1 MEITRRFVATRT
13 KVINKGDMR
22 TEMEDSLES
31 SLFLSKCKVRLTTSV
46 LRLSTDPRPG
56 GKMREYSV
64 VFLGSSSVGKS
75 SIIRQFLRTEHDDV
89 FRREFVRLP
98 GDNRDR

>member
-31 SLFLSKCKVRLTTSV
+31 SLFISKCKVRLTTSV
-46 LRLSTDPRPG
+46 LRLYTDPRPG
-56 GKMREYSV
+56 DEMREYSV

-75 SIIRQFLRTEHDDV
+75 SIISQFLRTEHDDV
-89 FRREFVRLP
+89 FGREFLRLP
-98 GDNRDR
+98 GGAGDR